1 MVSGLWGRKIG
12 MTQIFQDDQ
21 TVIPV
26 TVIDAS
32 SWIITQIKTDERDD
46 YTAVQIGQVRKK
58 YTNEAFDTS
67 WVKALRKYFIEVK
80 EVKVSDESLA
90 ELKVGQQVEF
100 HNDLAEG
107 TTVNIFGTT
116 IGKGFAG
123 VVKRYNF
130 AGGRKTHGS
139 TFHRTP
145 GSIGFMATQ
154 GRVIKGKKMP
164 GQMGSKKRVVKNL
177 EIIKV
182 DSNAQVILV
191 KGSVPGK
198 AGSLVYLQKNG

>member
-46 YTAVQIGQVRKK
+46 YSAVQIGQVRKK
-58 YTNEAFDTS
+58 YANEAFDIS
-67 WVKALRKYFIEVK
+67 WIKALRKYFIEVK

-90 ELKVGQQVEF
+90 TLKVGQQVEF

-130 AGGRKTHGS
+130 GGGRKTHGS
-139 TFHRTP
+139 TFHRAP

-182 DSNAQVILV
+182 DPNAQVILV